1 MRRPLY
7 TLLLS
12 LTAATLFLAAATGC
26 GTARRG
32 APVQPAF
39 EVTEPR
45 LVEGQ
50 RVFMAFCHSCH
61 PGGAAG
67 LGPALNNKPL
77 PGFLIR
83 FQVRNGLGAM
93 PAFGEDL
100 IPPEDLDALVAYLV
114 TLRRHDG

>member
-1 MRRPLY
+1 MRRLY
-7 TLLLS
+7 ALALA
-12 LTAATLFLAAATGC
+12 LTAAALFLAAAAGC

-39 EVTEPR
+39 EVTDPR

-50 RVFMAFCHSCH
+50 RVFMAYCQSCH

-67 LGPALNNKPL
+67 LGPSLNDKPL

-83 FQVRNGLGAM
+83 LQVRNGLGAM

-100 IPPEDLDALVAYLV
+100 ISSEELDALVAYMV
-114 TLRRHDG
+114 TLRRHGG

>member
-1 MRRPLY
+1 MRPLY
-7 TLLLS
+7 SFLLA
-12 LTAATLFLAAATGC
+12 LTAAVLFLAAVTGC

-32 APVQPAF
+32 APVQEAF
-39 EVTEPR
+39 EPTDPEI
-45 LVEGQ
+45 VEGEQ
-50 RVFMAFCHSCH
+50 VFMTFCHSCH

-67 LGPALNNKPL
+67 LGPSLNDKPL

-83 FQVRNGLGAM
+83 FQVRNGLGVM

-100 IPPEDLDALVAYLV
+100 ISPGELDALVAYMV